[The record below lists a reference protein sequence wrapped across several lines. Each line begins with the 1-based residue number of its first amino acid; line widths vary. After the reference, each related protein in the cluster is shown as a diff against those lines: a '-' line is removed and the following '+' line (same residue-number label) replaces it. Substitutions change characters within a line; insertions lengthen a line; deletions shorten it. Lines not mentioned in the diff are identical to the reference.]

1 MSNKIAGA
9 ILLAGA
15 GIVTAVG
22 AVGVQITNLNTL
34 VGFLAWRLA
43 GTPAPKV
50 AETLPS
56 WLVLGVAA
64 LLALIGVFLLVK
76 RNGRE

>member
-22 AVGVQITNLNTL
+22 AVGAQIAGLNTL
-34 VGFLAWRLA
+34 VGFLASRLA

-50 AETLPS
+50 AEMLPS
-56 WLVLGVAA
+56 WLILAVAA
-64 LLALIGVFLLVK
+64 LLALTGVFLLVK
-76 RNGRE
+76 RNGPE